1 MKSHERVLSL
11 VVSMALAF
19 GLAGCLHRPT
29 TYERPDLIA
38 RVNGEN
44 LPRGTDRRS
53 ASSDGSIVRASAE
66 EATKDAEG
74 REPIPD
80 AGPGVAA
87 EARSAAGI
95 EAGGEKPKEG
105 EAEAE
110 ALAEPLTLERAR
122 ELAMRYS
129 PILRGSVA
137 AVDSSLGDLEVV
149 QSGFKPTFL
158 GNYAYQAFTSDVGFV
173 GDRGRFPVLP
183 VRGFGPGMQNFHISE
198 VQMKWSIYQFGRLLS
213 KERQARFK
221 TEVAKLEADR
231 SQQTVGYEVARTYFQ
246 VLEAESTRRIA
257 DRAVDRAEAYRREAG
272 DLLRRGAITR
282 EQLLRVDA
290 DLAGARQLQSDAKSE
305 EEVAVAALNQTMG
318 IKVDAPTR
326 VAERR
331 AAPRLE
337 MELKDAL
344 ELSVASRPEIPVV
357 LRGIAIAQEG
367 VSFARAE
374 FLPIV
379 SIQAGYSN
387 VTGTGIQNANV
398 GAGGIFLTQELY
410 AGGKRRGQLRSAE
423 AGVRSAEAQA
433 QQVCDLIAFEVN
445 AAYRYLEDAHARIE
459 AARAVYLQAVEN
471 QRLVASRYEAGDAT
485 PAEVVEARA
494 SETKSEQTFNA
505 AFYQYQRAL
514 ARLEYAVGGPLPV
527 SAEPIPAAAPVE
539 TGPDR
544 APAPPPASRR
554 SAPAPAAA
562 SPASPT
568 RPRSPCR
575 RPSRP
580 PRPPR
585 RRAPRAAPSPPASP
599 ACSGRRRRSPG
610 RPTSRTRPT
619 GPGPEPEGGAGR
631 AHPRRGPGAWGGRG
645 SRSQARTSAPSI
657 TRAIIWSTD

>member
-19 GLAGCLHRPT
+19 GLAGCLHRPA

-44 LPRGTDRRS
+44 LAPGPDRQSGSSIPMPLRS

-66 EATKDAEG
+66 EATKDDEG

-80 AGPGVAA
+80 VGRGVAA
-87 EARSAAGI
+87 DASSAARIG
-95 EAGGEKPKEG
+95 EGGEKPKEG
-105 EAEAE
+105 EAE

-137 AVDSSLGDLEVV
+137 AIDSSLGDLEVV

-183 VRGFGPGMQNFHISE
+183 VRGFGPGMQNFHITE

-221 TEVAKLEADR
+221 LEVAKLEADR

-246 VLEAESTRRIA
+246 VLEAESARRIA

-318 IKVDAPTR
+318 INVNAPTR

-344 ELSVASRPEIPVV
+344 ELSVASRLEIPVV

-367 VSFARAE
+367 VAYARAE
-374 FLPIV
+374 FLPTV
-379 SIQAGYSN
+379 SIQTGYSN

-445 AAYRYLEDAHARIE
+445 AAYRYFEDARARIE

-471 QRLVASRYEAGDAT
+471 QRLVSSRYEAGDAT

-544 APAPPPASRR
+544 APAPPPGESPFRSRPGGGLPGLPDAP
-554 SAPAPAAA
+554 SFTLPSTEPAPTT
-562 SPASPT
+562 PAPT
-568 RPRSPCR
+568 RPTRGPQPAGEPGLFGP
-575 RPSRP
+575 PSSLARP
-580 PRPPR
+580 PYESN
-585 RRAPRAAPSPPASP
+585 SPY
-599 ACSGRRRRSPG
+599 G
-610 RPTSRTRPT
+610 TRP
-619 GPGPEPEGGAGR
+619 
-631 AHPRRGPGAWGGRG
+631 
-645 SRSQARTSAPSI
+645 
-657 TRAIIWSTD
+657 